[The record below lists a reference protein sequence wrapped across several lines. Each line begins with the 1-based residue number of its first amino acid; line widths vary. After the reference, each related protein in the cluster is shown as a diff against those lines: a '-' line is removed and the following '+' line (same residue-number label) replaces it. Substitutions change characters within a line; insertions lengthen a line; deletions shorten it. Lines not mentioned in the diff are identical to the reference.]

1 MKRAE
6 PPGDVFVSTVRRVCA
21 SSGREHFIN
30 ATLIPLYQRPQPQS
44 SLSGYNTRSIIHR
57 SVEQWTA
64 LPMEEYVL
72 HPEAQQQ
79 TLEEA
84 KEEAE
89 GEKEMASQSE
99 TLEERRNRRG

>member
-6 PPGDVFVSTVRRVCA
+6 SPGDVFVSTVRSVRG
-21 SSGREHFIN
+21 SSGRERFIN

-44 SLSGYNTRSIIHR
+44 SLSGYNTSTIHR

-72 HPEAQQQ
+72 NPEAQQQ

-89 GEKEMASQSE
+89 GEKEMASQWG

>member
-1 MKRAE
+1 
-6 PPGDVFVSTVRRVCA
+6 
-21 SSGREHFIN
+21 
-30 ATLIPLYQRPQPQS
+30 
-44 SLSGYNTRSIIHR
+44 
-57 SVEQWTA
+57 
-64 LPMEEYVL
+64 MEEYVL
-72 HPEAQQQ
+72 NPEAQQQ